1 MGPWDCGVVVPMC
14 SLGHNRALQALH
26 TLLTWTSS
34 SPALIYNSTTPRK
47 QLILNQLQSTTTR
60 KQLILS
66 QLQLSVISQKP
77 LQNIEG

>member
-1 MGPWDCGVVVPMC
+1 MGRWDCGVVVPMC

-34 SPALIYNSTTPRK
+34 GPALIYNSTTP
-47 QLILNQLQSTTTR
+47 R